1 MGYSLWGHKELYM
14 TEHARMH
21 TTDEKTEAFKDKA
34 LDKVTTV
41 LETGFKSGIQV
52 AAVQAPTSPIFKVR
66 T

>member
-1 MGYSLWGHKELYM
+1 M

-41 LETGFKSGIQV
+41 LEIGFKSGIQV

>member
-1 MGYSLWGHKELYM
+1 M

-21 TTDEKTEAFKDKA
+21 TPDEKTEAFKDKA

-41 LETGFKSGIQV
+41 LEIGFKSGIQV